1 VLVVLGLLPGQ
12 APALVNP
19 VTLIQHQVIKPN
31 MLFVFDVSVSMMGA
45 PGESDSD
52 SNEVG
57 VDCDDGDNQCRM
69 VGTVGRCFYSGG
81 GAMGA
86 GVRSD
91 NTSCHNDAE
100 CRVGYCKSNY
110 PSDCSK
116 DSDCGA
122 GNTCRGFCSNNNA
135 TACTKDLD
143 CGGSNKCKGICSQDA
158 SKPKCTADSQCTGS
172 VDDICMVFS
181 NDVCITSGSSVKSK
195 MCALS
200 QRRCRTDTDCP
211 TAGDSCGNASSRLV
225 TAKRVVSNIVSTY
238 YSTVNFG
245 LMTFYQD
252 NYYPYY
258 PVTGTVTNNTVT
270 RFLDKDEL
278 KAADCW
284 TKAAGPSATCT
295 IHGQLYTRRATP
307 NSRYRVKTGAQTY
320 NLVDSDWCGT
330 GGRWCTLPSNQGT
343 GFYVGSYYTYSDP
356 QATADTRTCT
366 ASDLTQCIAGE
377 TCCTQGSYNKCC
389 RIEPTYQ
396 GKNLTVGTQKY
407 IYWTPPTEHRNK
419 NNVFG
424 DQSYP
429 LDIVG
434 GSGAG
439 YCCATCGGRGDSK
452 VAPFMDTSDDT
463 TVAKAMATAIIA
475 KMDKAGLG
483 GLGIGGYT
491 PTGCAL
497 SFNGG
502 AEATDYNNALSYMQK
517 VKSTDT
523 LQSCRNNY
531 VVLITDGAPNRAY
544 DAACDS
550 AACGSSPPTASCT
563 CRAVLAAK
571 ELRDAGVKT
580 VVVGFSSSTA
590 SQYPRDT
597 LNNIAKAGGTG
608 SAYFAVREAD
618 LEAAIVSAIYSAAAG
633 SYSTSPASS
642 SSGVQN
648 ASGITVGTMI
658 LDTRVDFPG
667 WKGQLIAYET
677 SSGTPTLS
685 WSASTVAFDYN
696 ASTGKYFTSAGRTGD
711 WKKRNVWTS
720 NGTTMVKF
728 DVNQSTGAINNAS
741 TLKTLGLGATDVEA
755 DRVARWLLGDPS
767 MDNPAVLGAII
778 NSTPI
783 DVGAPGIS
791 ALPGGQAFYDAHV
804 SRPNLTYVGSSDG
817 MLHAFFTKGVT
828 VGGTTYLGGQEA
840 FAYIPQTM
848 LAVANK
854 LFAQGGQ
861 LPDPKDHIYGLA
873 NSPKVK
879 SLCVSAC
886 DGVGTPVWKTVL
898 AMAYGFG
905 GTESFVVDVTD
916 PFDGAGVKA
925 SSAPAPLLWST
936 QYGTPSSNAAYDNDL
951 GLTTSVPAFYYAKG
965 ATKDDFRLIFGS
977 YYVDGSGNTGKV
989 LVNSSAQTG
998 AIVQQP
1004 TVTPPNS
1011 CSQAFGLLSDIAT
1024 ARNFAAGED
1033 NQILAAYFGDTW
1045 GTLYRYVPD
1054 VIGANHYTGSTGTIS
1069 QVAAYTCNQPLHYAP
1084 AIVQLDRDNSANR
1097 TGEIYIVQVTNS
1109 ALDDETKSYPPSK
1122 LMIRRDFATAPGNIA
1137 DDPNFNK
1144 ITLTAGV
1151 AGQLCGLTDASGGCL
1166 EALPVTARPNA
1177 TPMAVLKRDGS
1188 GFQIIAT
1195 WYDPPANACSAGI
1208 TYLTIHEVGVNGS
1221 IGQKFATKLA
1231 SEPVTSAVFAG
1242 NKLMFVKQGGV
1253 TDLTPMLPSGLSWA
1267 AGSSSAPPGA
1277 AERVRRLGWME
1288 IP

>member
-1 VLVVLGLLPGQ
+1 MAVGLAVLPGQ

-19 VTLIQHQVIKPN
+19 VTLIERQVVKPN

-69 VGTVGRCFYSGG
+69 VGTPGRCFYSGG

-91 NTSCHNDAE
+91 NTSCHNDTE
-100 CRVGYCKSNY
+100 CRQGYCKSNY
-110 PSDCSK
+110 PADCSR
-116 DSDCGA
+116 DSDCGI
-122 GNTCRGFCSNNNA
+122 GNYCRGFCANNNA
-135 TACTKDLD
+135 TACTKDSD
-143 CGGSNKCKGICSQDA
+143 CGSGNHCRGICSQDA
-158 SKPKCTADSQCTGS
+158 AIPKCTSDAQCTGA
-172 VDDICMVFS
+172 VGDICMMFS
-181 NDVCITSGSSVKSK
+181 SDVCITSGAAVKSK
-195 MCALS
+195 MCVLS
-200 QRRCRTDTDCP
+200 QRRCRVDTDCP

-225 TAKRVVSNIVSTY
+225 VAKRVVSNIVSSY

-245 LMTFYQD
+245 LMTFWQD

-258 PVTGTVTNNTVT
+258 PVTGTVTSNTAT

-284 TKAAGPSATCT
+284 TKQSGPSATCT
-295 IHGQLYTRRATP
+295 IHGQLYTRRATL

-320 NLVDSDWCGT
+320 NLVDNDWCAT
-330 GGRWCTLPSNQGT
+330 GGRWCTLPSSQGT

-366 ASDLTQCIAGE
+366 ATDLTQCISGE
-377 TCCTQGSYNKCC
+377 TCCTQGGYNKCC
-389 RIEPTYQ
+389 RIEPSYQ

-407 IYWTPPTEHRNK
+407 IYWTPPVDHRNK

-424 DQSYP
+424 DQNYP

-434 GSGAG
+434 GNGAG

-452 VAPFMDTSDDT
+452 VAPFMDTTDNAAA
-463 TVAKAMATAIIA
+463 AKAMANAIIA

-502 AEATDYNNALSYMQK
+502 AEATDYNNALSYMKK
-517 VKSTDT
+517 VQATDP
-523 LQSCRNNY
+523 LQSCRNSY

-550 AACGSSPPTASCT
+550 AACAASPPTAACT

-571 ELRDAGVKT
+571 ELQDVGVKT

-597 LNNIAKAGGTG
+597 LNNIARAGGTG
-608 SAYFAVREAD
+608 GAYFAVREAD
-618 LEAAIVSAIYSAAAG
+618 LEAAIVSAIYTAAQG

-642 SSGVQN
+642 SSGSQS
-648 ASGITVGTMI
+648 ASGITLGTMV

-677 SSGTPTLS
+677 SSGTPTIA
-685 WSASTVAFDYN
+685 WSAQTVAFNPAVDP
-696 ASTGKYFTSAGRTGD
+696 SF

-728 DVNQSTGAINNAS
+728 DVDQTTGAVNNKA
-741 TLKTLGLGATDVEA
+741 TLRSLGLGATDTEA
-755 DRVARWLLGDPS
+755 ERVARWLLGDPALG
-767 MDNPAVLGAII
+767 NPAVLGAII

-791 ALPGGQAFYDAHV
+791 PLPGGQAFYDAHV
-804 SRPNLTYVGSSDG
+804 TRPNLTYVGSSDG
-817 MLHAFFTKGVT
+817 MLHAFFTRSVT
-828 VGGTTYLGGQEA
+828 VGSKSYLGGQEA
-840 FAYIPQTM
+840 FAYIPQSM

-861 LPDPKDHIYGLA
+861 LPDPRDHIYGLA
-873 NSPKVK
+873 NSPKAK
-879 SLCVSAC
+879 SLCTAYC

-905 GTESFVVDVTD
+905 GTESFVLDITD
-916 PFDGAGVKA
+916 PFDGGGVKTA
-925 SSAPAPLLWST
+925 GAPAPLLWST
-936 QYGTPSSNAAYDNDL
+936 QYGTPSSTSAYDNDL

-965 ATKDDFRLIFGS
+965 ATRDDFRLVFGS
-977 YYVDGSGNTGKV
+977 YYVDGSGATGKV
-989 LVNSSAQTG
+989 LVNASAQTG
-998 AIVQQP
+998 ALVQEA

-1011 CSQAFGLLSDIAT
+1011 CAVAFGLLSDVAT
-1024 ARNFAAGED
+1024 ARNFAAGEET
-1033 NQILAAYFGDTW
+1033 QILAAYFGDTW
-1045 GTLYRYVPD
+1045 GNLYRYVPA
-1054 VIGANHYTGSTGTIS
+1054 VSGSNHYTSTTGAVS
-1069 QVAAYTCNQPLHYAP
+1069 LVDGLTCNQPIHYAP
-1084 AIVQLDRDNSANR
+1084 AIVQLDRDNSANH

-1109 ALDDETKSYPPSK
+1109 ALDDETKGYPASQ
-1122 LMIRRDFATAPGNIA
+1122 LIIRRDVATAPGNVT
-1137 DDPNFNK
+1137 DDANFTK
-1144 ITLTAGV
+1144 IVLTAGV
-1151 AGQLCGLTDASGGCL
+1151 ASQLCGLTNAAGACL
-1166 EALPVTARPNA
+1166 EALPATARPNA

-1188 GFQIIAT
+1188 GFQIIST
-1195 WYDPPANACSAGI
+1195 WYQAPADACSDGT
-1208 TYLTIHEVGVNGS
+1208 TYLTIHEVTVNGAV
-1221 IGQKFATKLA
+1221 GQRFATKLA

-1242 NKLMFVKQGGV
+1242 AKLMFVKQGGV
-1253 TDLTPMLPSGLSWA
+1253 TDLTGMLPPGLGWTGGASA
-1267 AGSSSAPPGA
+1267 APPGA
-1277 AERVRRLGWME
+1277 AERVRRIGWME